1 MAVAVT
7 FGHSWASAVFCAPA
21 HPACRYPPTDHSAVA
36 LCCADNFSVIKLEKD
51 ESLPWDDMDY
61 KKAWAEREK
70 RVAVLSFDVHG
81 DVCTVLRKGKVE
93 RTQAMA
99 DIVSFREDESCATAL
114 TLQFALPDD
123 PKKRKKFVEFESFQ
137 CWNRF
142 DRQIIQELIVHAQEN
157 DGSIQDLEDRYGYR
171 SSWGLGCTLAYDA
184 SDTFYRFAL
193 AARRSFPK
201 QTLHHGVLQIKQKT
215 SFDAKYCVLVKWK
228 LFVYA
233 SGKSRCRQ
241 KNKCAGDPCFG

>member
-21 HPACRYPPTDHSAVA
+21 HHACRYPPTDHSAVA

-142 DRQIIQELIVHAQEN
+142 DRQIIKNSSCTPRRTMA
-157 DGSIQDLEDRYGYR
+157 R
-171 SSWGLGCTLAYDA
+171 SRTWKTGTVID
-184 SDTFYRFAL
+184 
-193 AARRSFPK
+193 PP
-201 QTLHHGVLQIKQKT
+201 GV
-215 SFDAKYCVLVKWK
+215 W
-228 LFVYA
+228 VYA
-233 SGKSRCRQ
+233 GIRCV
-241 KNKCAGDPCFG
+241 

>member
-171 SSWGLGCTLAYDA
+171 SSWGLGVRWHTMRLTHSTDRAC
-184 SDTFYRFAL
+184 
-193 AARRSFPK
+193 
-201 QTLHHGVLQIKQKT
+201 
-215 SFDAKYCVLVKWK
+215 
-228 LFVYA
+228 
-233 SGKSRCRQ
+233 
-241 KNKCAGDPCFG
+241 CAP